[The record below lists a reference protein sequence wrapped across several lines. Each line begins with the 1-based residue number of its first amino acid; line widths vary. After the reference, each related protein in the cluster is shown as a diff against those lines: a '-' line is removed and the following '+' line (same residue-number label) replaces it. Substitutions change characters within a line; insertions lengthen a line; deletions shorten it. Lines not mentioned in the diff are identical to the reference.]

1 MCKKREKRE
10 SEGVGVSVS
19 FSEEKAVYNILVL
32 RSLEKYSNLV
42 KKKKK
47 IPIYQKLSHNCSSL
61 PVPFSVLKEAP
72 AFSLGTWPLRT
83 QIFSASLGAGFG

>member
-47 IPIYQKLSHNCSSL
+47 SQYTRSCHTI
-61 PVPFSVLKEAP
+61 VPHFL
-72 AFSLGTWPLRT
+72 FLFLC
-83 QIFSASLGAGFG
+83 

>member
-47 IPIYQKLSHNCSSL
+47 NPNIPEAVTQLFLTSCSFFCAKRS
-61 PVPFSVLKEAP
+61 PCF
-72 AFSLGTWPLRT
+72 
-83 QIFSASLGAGFG
+83 